1 MGVSSDF
8 RRQASDEK
16 NMIGRI
22 HGILIEKQAPDLLV
36 DVQGVGYEIQAP
48 MTTLYQ
54 LPEIGQAVTL
64 HTHFVV
70 REDAQLLYGFAN
82 LQQRSLFRTLIKVN
96 GVGPK
101 LALTILSGIESDDF
115 VRCVRDNDTATLVR
129 LPGVGKKTAER
140 LLVEM
145 RDRLKDWQVD
155 GLLVAEGAATL
166 APAADALA
174 EAESALIALGY
185 KPAEA
190 AKAVAAVKEEG
201 ASSEQLIRSALKN
214 MVNK

>member
-1 MGVSSDF
+1 
-8 RRQASDEK
+8 
-16 NMIGRI
+16 MIGRI
-22 HGILIEKQAPDLLV
+22 SGILLEKQAPDLLI
-36 DVQGVGYEIQAP
+36 DVQGVAYEVQAP
-48 MTTLYQ
+48 MSTIYQ
-54 LPEIGQAVTL
+54 LSEIGQNVTL

-82 LQQRSLFRTLIKVN
+82 QRERSLFRTLIKVN

-101 LALTILSGIESDDF
+101 LALTILSGIESDEF

-145 RDRLKDWQVD
+145 RDRLKDWHVD
-155 GLLVAEGAATL
+155 GASVAEGAAL
-166 APAADALA
+166 LPGANDVIA
-174 EAESALIALGY
+174 EAESALVALGY
-185 KPAEA
+185 KPQEA
-190 AKAVAAVKEEG
+190 AKAISSVSDENAT
-201 ASSEQLIRSALKN
+201 SEQLIRNALKN